1 MSARIEVLTLVG
13 SPFCVASED
22 GARLYD
28 AIYQRLHQDQ
38 TVEVSFS
45 GVRRLTTA
53 FLNAAIGQAYN
64 EFSED
69 QIRKHLRV
77 SDLDEKGLSLLKQVV
92 DRAKIFFMSR
102 KKA

>member
-1 MSARIEVLTLVG
+1 MSARIEVSALIG

-22 GARLYD
+22 GARVYY
-28 AIYQRLHQDQ
+28 AIYEHLHRNEP
-38 TVEVSFS
+38 VEVSFA

-69 QIRKHLRV
+69 HIREYLHV

-92 DRAKIFFMSR
+92 DRAKIFFMAR

>member
-1 MSARIEVLTLVG
+1 MSVRIEVLTLIG

-22 GARLYD
+22 GARLYE
-28 AIYQRLHQDQ
+28 AIYAQLRQDEL
-38 TVEVSFS
+38 VEVSFA

-69 QIRKHLRV
+69 HIRNHLRV

-92 DRAKIFFMSR
+92 DRAKLFFMSR